1 MQSIHDRALGF
12 GVVFQMVLGFE
23 VVIPLLSL
31 PIASRNLIEIQDAD
45 FVKVLDFII
54 IYFFYTGCQEL
65 MNSVGSHRS
74 LSLLFMMK
82 VMV

>member
-1 MQSIHDRALGF
+1 MKSIHNRGLGF
-12 GVVFQMVLGFE
+12 GVVFQIVLGFE

-31 PIASRNLIEIQDAD
+31 PIASRKLTEIQDAD
-45 FVKVLDFII
+45 FGWII
-54 IYFFYTGCQEL
+54 IYFFYTGCQEM

-74 LSLLFMMK
+74 LLLLFMMK